1 MKNIVHLYVKKEFQ
15 KKWLSLLR
23 QLLFLVPIMSLI
35 LVMSS
40 AENIKYINQR
50 EFLDVASYASI
61 SVDEDCGTNTFEVY
75 EGDIAVVENIR
86 GAAVYK
92 QQYTCEIYNIMENR
106 SYEFEKTYF
115 CEKNID
121 KEILSN
127 LKKDEIIISYDTAK
141 RLKVGIGD
149 KVTFYSDK
157 NENMETFSV
166 VGIMKTKY
174 PYKKIGNA
182 GTVITKTSKNR
193 FNKLYG
199 NLKLYSFL
207 DNQDGEIQKQNEL
220 AECNYLLLSI
230 SSTIVINVLF
240 PLAGILL
247 VVLLLN
253 KEINR
258 LYQKM
263 FYNYAVLVSLGMERK
278 KIRDILFQIEG
289 IVLLASSILTM
300 FLYKYVI
307 MQGVIG
313 KYVSWRTF
321 MIYLI
326 LLLLISIVLM
336 DINIKRMYKKMLNID
351 LIQGL
356 KRKRG

>member
-1 MKNIVHLYVKKEFQ
+1 MRNIVHLYVKTEFK

-40 AENIKYINQR
+40 SENIKYINQR
-50 EFLDVASYASI
+50 EFLNAASYSSI
-61 SVDEDCGTNTFEVY
+61 SMDHDRGTNTFEVY
-75 EGDIAVVENIR
+75 EGNIAVVENIR
-86 GAAVYK
+86 GAAVYRK
-92 QQYTCEIYNIMENR
+92 QYACEIYNIIENH

-115 CEKNID
+115 CDKNID
-121 KEILSN
+121 KDMLNS
-127 LKKDEIIISYDTAK
+127 LQKDEIIISYDTAK
-141 RLKVGIGD
+141 RLKVSIGD
-149 KVTFYSDK
+149 EVAFYSDK
-157 NENMETFSV
+157 NENIETFVV

-182 GTVITKTSKNR
+182 GTVITKTNKNR
-193 FNKLYG
+193 FTRLYE

-207 DNQDGEIQKQNEL
+207 DNQEGEIHKQDEL
-220 AECNYLLLSI
+220 TECNYLLLSI
-230 SSTIVINVLF
+230 SSTIVINVIF

-247 VVLLLN
+247 VVIILN

-258 LYQKM
+258 LYENV

-278 KIRDILFQIEG
+278 KIGDILLQIEG
-289 IVLLASSILTM
+289 IVLTAGSILTM
-300 FLYKYVI
+300 VLYKYVI
-307 MQGVIG
+307 MQGLIG
-313 KYVSWRTF
+313 KYISWRTF

-326 LLLLISIVLM
+326 LLVLTSIILM
-336 DINIKRMYKKMLNID
+336 YVNIKRMYKKMQNID
-351 LIQGL
+351 LVEGL